1 VSRFRARHDARAG
14 RPQTDTADAA
24 FVARSP
30 SAVLELNRALAVAM
44 ADGPAPGL
52 QPVEAREASEALA
65 GYHLPL
71 ATRTDPLRRLNRHA
85 GAPAS
90 HREALALAATD
101 AKRRY
106 LARRPAETTRQG

>member
-1 VSRFRARHDARAG
+1 MV
-14 RPQTDTADAA
+14 
-24 FVARSP
+24 
-30 SAVLELNRALAVAM
+30 ELNRAVAVAL
-44 ADGPAPGL
+44 AGGL
-52 QPVEAREASEALA
+52 KLVEAREACEALA